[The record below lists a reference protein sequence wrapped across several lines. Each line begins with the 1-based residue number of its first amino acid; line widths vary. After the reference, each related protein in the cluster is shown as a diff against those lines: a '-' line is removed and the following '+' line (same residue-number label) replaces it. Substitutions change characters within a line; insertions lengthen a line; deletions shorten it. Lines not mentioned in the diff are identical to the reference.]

1 MSRICEVTGKA
12 GLVGNMVSHS
22 NRKKLMKQ
30 LPNLQKKRFYIPE
43 SRRRSLGN
51 PPRERCRSA
60 HHQQARHPGR
70 RPGTR
75 NLIPVSERNLTAK
88 AALGGVLCILVS
100 RSQFLVSISK
110 TAPTASFL
118 STNGQ

>member
-43 SRRRSLGN
+43 RWVTLRVSAAGLRTINKCGIQAVARELG
-51 PPRERCRSA
+51 
-60 HHQQARHPGR
+60 
-70 RPGTR
+70 
-75 NLIPVSERNLTAK
+75 I
-88 AALGGVLCILVS
+88 
-100 RSQFLVSISK
+100 
-110 TAPTASFL
+110 
-118 STNGQ
+118 

>member
-43 SRRRSLGN
+43 KKRFYIPEEDRWVTLRVSAAGLRTINKCGIQAVARELG
-51 PPRERCRSA
+51 
-60 HHQQARHPGR
+60 
-70 RPGTR
+70 
-75 NLIPVSERNLTAK
+75 I
-88 AALGGVLCILVS
+88 
-100 RSQFLVSISK
+100 
-110 TAPTASFL
+110 
-118 STNGQ
+118 